1 MQHFQELLMQKP
13 WLKITSNSLELV
25 FLALK
30 SQNFQTTH
38 HNLPKKSISLDLKK
52 KSAHSSTLIL
62 LAHFKGRV
70 NSFNIHSSFQP
81 YDNHIKK
88 NHLKKYII

>member
-1 MQHFQELLMQKP
+1 MQPFQELLMQKP
-13 WLKITSNSLELV
+13 WLKITSNSLELI

-52 KSAHSSTLIL
+52 SAHSSTLIL
-62 LAHFKGRV
+62 LTHFKGRV

-81 YDNHIKK
+81 KYDNHIKK
-88 NHLKKYII
+88 KYQSI